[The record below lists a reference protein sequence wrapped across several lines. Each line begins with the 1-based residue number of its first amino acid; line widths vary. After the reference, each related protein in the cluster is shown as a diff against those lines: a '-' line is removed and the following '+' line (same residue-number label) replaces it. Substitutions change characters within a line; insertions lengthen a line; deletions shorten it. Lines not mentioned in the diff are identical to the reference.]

1 MCLSHPEQHIPSLH
15 VIALTVHHLL
25 INIQHL
31 PLHLAILPHKIT
43 MDFIIKQQEI
53 IAMIQ
58 LMMQAICIGI
68 GICHA
73 TGFFQGGDVLVL
85 DNVAMHTGRDNALF

>member
-1 MCLSHPEQHIPSLH
+1 
-15 VIALTVHHLL
+15 
-25 INIQHL
+25 
-31 PLHLAILPHKIT
+31 